1 MWDKP
6 RPRLIHFCAPGHLRR
21 AASYNPNIVASMST
35 GVTSLLERLDLER
48 LDRDLFRGF
57 SPDDG
62 RPQVFGGQVAAQA
75 LVAAVR
81 TVAPDPERPRVAHS
95 LHAYFLRPGNPKI
108 PIVYD
113 VDRIR
118 DGRSFAT
125 RRVVAIQDGEAIFN
139 LSTSFQVD
147 QDGPTHQIEMP
158 EVPPPEQ
165 VPSNDERIAKAIE
178 QDRHP
183 LFQFLQQLERPI
195 DLRDTDPMD
204 PSAPTRKPGPHHVWF
219 KTRSDMP
226 EDPLLHQCV
235 LTYASDFYL
244 VEGGLREHGLTWM
257 DPTLKVASLDHALWF
272 HRPFRADEWL
282 LYTVESPS
290 TSGARGLNIGHVF
303 SRDGVLVATAVQEG
317 LMRRR
322 G

>member
-1 MWDKP
+1 
-6 RPRLIHFCAPGHLRR
+6 
-21 AASYNPNIVASMST
+21 MST
-35 GVTSLLERLDLER
+35 GVTSLLERLDIER
-48 LDRDLFRGF
+48 LDRDLFRGY

-81 TVAPDPERPRVAHS
+81 TVAEGSARPAHS
-95 LHAYFLRPGNPKI
+95 LHAYFLRPGNPKV
-108 PIVYD
+108 PIIYD

-118 DGRSFAT
+118 DGRSFTT
-125 RRVVAIQDGEAIFN
+125 RRVIALQEGEAIFN
-139 LSTSFQVD
+139 MSASFQVG
-147 QDGPTHQIEMP
+147 QPGPEHQIEMP
-158 EVPPPEQ
+158 EVPPPEG

-178 QDRHP
+178 EDRHP
-183 LFQFLQQLERPI
+183 LFKFLDQLERPI
-195 DLRDTDPMD
+195 DLKDTDPVD
-204 PSAPTRKPGPHHVWF
+204 PSAPTPKPGPHHVWF
-219 KTRSDMP
+219 KARSALP

-244 VEGGLREHGLTWM
+244 VEGGLRQHGLTWM

-272 HRPFRADEWL
+272 HRPFSADDWL

-290 TSGARGLNIGHVF
+290 TSGARGLNFGHVF
-303 SRDGVLVATAVQEG
+303 SRDGRLVATAVQEG

-322 G
+322 K